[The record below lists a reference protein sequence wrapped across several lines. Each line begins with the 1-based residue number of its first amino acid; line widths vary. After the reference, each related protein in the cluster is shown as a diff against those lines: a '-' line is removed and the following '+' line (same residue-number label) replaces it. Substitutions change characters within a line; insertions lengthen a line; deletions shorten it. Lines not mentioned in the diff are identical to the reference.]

1 MRNKLLIILILL
13 IGLCTLNSCKDKKGQ
28 EEVSNMDSN
37 QVCIELTD
45 GRKINLELYPDVAP
59 ISVANFLKLVDA
71 KFYDGIV
78 FHRVIDGFMIQAGGY
93 YMSEDGRTIMQKEQ
107 QATIKGEFSSNGVE
121 NNIEHVAGVL
131 SMARANDPNS
141 GSSQFFICSDDSP
154 HLNGSY
160 AAFGRVMDNAS
171 LQVVKDIA
179 AASTVYVD
187 ATLANFPY
195 PVITIK
201 TIKRI

>member
-1 MRNKLLIILILL
+1 MRKYILIIIVLL
-13 IGLCTLNSCKDKKGQ
+13 IGLLSLNSCKNKEGQ
-28 EEVSNMDSN
+28 EVSNMDSN
-37 QVCIELTD
+37 QVRIELTD

-59 ISVANFLKLVDA
+59 ISVANFLKLVDQHY
-71 KFYDGIV
+71 YDGVV
-78 FHRVIDGFMIQAGGY
+78 FHRIIDGFMIQAGGY

-121 NNIEHVAGVL
+121 NNIKHVAGVL

-154 HLNGSY
+154 HLDGNY
-160 AAFGRVMDNAS
+160 AAFGKVLDNAS
-171 LQVVKDIA
+171 LQVVKEIA

-195 PVITIK
+195 PVITIR

>member
-1 MRNKLLIILILL
+1 MRKYILIFIVLL
-13 IGLCTLNSCKDKKGQ
+13 IGLLSLNSCKNKEGQ
-28 EEVSNMDSN
+28 EVSNMDSN
-37 QVCIELTD
+37 QVRIELTD
-45 GRKINLELYPDVAP
+45 GRIINLELYPDVAP
-59 ISVANFLKLVDA
+59 ISVANFLKLVDQHY
-71 KFYDGIV
+71 YDGVV
-78 FHRVIDGFMIQAGGY
+78 FHRIIDGFMIQAGGY

-121 NNIEHVAGVL
+121 NNIKHVAGVL

-154 HLNGSY
+154 HLDGNY
-160 AAFGRVMDNAS
+160 AAFGKVLDNAS
-171 LQVVKDIA
+171 LQVVKEIA

-195 PVITIK
+195 PVITIR